1 VLPKWAQVLACPIA
15 WSGPALWTGLSLRNG
30 ARPRFCRGRWAVGWL
45 SVVTCCLGP
54 TWAEPVRN
62 GNDFALAWV
71 EASTERRAQLE
82 AAHTNLLHTFRYLR
96 IESIQPAP
104 TGSGLV
110 LSTREPASDL
120 PLSLVIE
127 SGASLS
133 LARTVQL
140 GDHVAARGRLIFVRS
155 SRGVEWL
162 LRPALLDFKD
172 RPAPKAGKELLKEVD
187 PKAK

>member
-1 VLPKWAQVLACPIA
+1 
-15 WSGPALWTGLSLRNG
+15 
-30 ARPRFCRGRWAVGWL
+30 
-45 SVVTCCLGP
+45 
-54 TWAEPVRN
+54 
-62 GNDFALAWV
+62 LAWV